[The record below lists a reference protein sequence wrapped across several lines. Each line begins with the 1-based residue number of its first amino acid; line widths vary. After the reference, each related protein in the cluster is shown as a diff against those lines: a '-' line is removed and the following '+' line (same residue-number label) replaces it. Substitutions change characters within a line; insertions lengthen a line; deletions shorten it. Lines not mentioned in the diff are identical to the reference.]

1 MTPDDPPARP
11 PAALERVTWRLE
23 RGIALQAGV
32 SVTARFV
39 GGTLSGSVAGAP
51 YRADYVLD
59 ARGAGLRIAAD
70 AQGARGDAIQH
81 DYRRLLEAVQ
91 SARLEAAGGLVLL
104 DGHEDAVLWFSQ
116 ADTVGPDLAG
126 RWAVDVV
133 RRDSAM
139 VAPASGGNPHLWF
152 DPAGQVMGSVGV
164 NRVRG
169 PARTDGD
176 AVHLGPLVTTRMAG
190 EPDAMDEE
198 ADLVSALE
206 RVARY
211 RATDDRLTLLDADG
225 EPLVRLRRAADP
237 PPEPE
242 TEAGPTPSD

>member
-1 MTPDDPPARP
+1 VA
-11 PAALERVTWRLE
+11 WRLD
-23 RGIALQAGV
+23 RGVRLQAGV

-39 GGTLSGSVAGAP
+39 GGTLSGSIAGAP

-59 ARGAGLRIAAD
+59 AHGAGLRIAAD
-70 AQGARGDAIQH
+70 APGAGPDATLQA
-81 DYRRLLEAVQ
+81 YRRLLAAVD
-91 SARLEAAGGLVLL
+91 SARLDAGGGLVLL
-104 DGHEDAVLWFSQ
+104 DGHGDAVLWFSQ

-126 RWAVDVV
+126 RWAVESV
-133 RRDSAM
+133 RRGSEM
-139 VAPASGGNPHLWF
+139 VAPVSGGNPHLWF

-211 RATDDRLTLLDADG
+211 RAVDDRLTLLDADA
-225 EPLVRLRRAADP
+225 EPLVGLRRASDP
-237 PPEPE
+237 PADA
-242 TEAGPTPSD
+242 EAGPTRSD